1 MSFLNLEPEEFST
14 PNDEPKK
21 PRKAYT
27 KKKVS
32 VKTDAGMKAFS
43 QNVMVL
49 STLLA
54 NKSEIA
60 ELAIGLEESEALA
73 QAIGVVIE
81 EYDFTLDSKTQAWL
95 NLASVVG
102 AISVKRVITYKAR
115 KIAEAEAEAKEKEGE
130 Q

>member
-14 PNDEPKK
+14 PKDEPKK

-27 KKKVS
+27 KKKVN

-54 NKSEIA
+54 NKTEIA
-60 ELAIGLEESEALA
+60 ELAIGLEESEALS

-102 AISVKRVITYKAR
+102 AISVQRVITYKAR
-115 KIAEAEAEAKEKEGE
+115 KIAEAETKEKDAE
-130 Q
+130 